1 MRLSVRLTVSLL
13 SSTLLALACG
23 KDDAAPAPVETP
35 LAATAP
41 AITVKA
47 GEKHLYRYFPA
58 GGTALKTANSLEDV
72 PSASR
77 EAVLV
82 IPDGVDVP
90 PGLAYV
96 ADLRQPAAD
105 GTYPVKVLTQAEF
118 DAAIAAARP
127 ANPPAGATTAGATT
141 AGGSASAPSRGP
153 RAPNAASGTATAQNT
168 GKNEV
173 IMFSTSWCGVCSQAR
188 RYFKNKGID
197 FVERDVEEEAGA
209 AEEMRRRA
217 TEAGL
222 DPRSLTGVPVIWV
235 NGRMFPGF
243 DPNQISR
250 ALKPG

>member
-1 MRLSVRLTVSLL
+1 MRLPARVTLSLL

-23 KDDAAPAPVETP
+23 KEEAAPATPEAP

-58 GGTALKTANSLEDV
+58 GGTALKTANSLDDV

-77 EAVLV
+77 ETVLV

-118 DAAIAAARP
+118 DAAMAAARP
-127 ANPPAGATTAGATT
+127 ASPPAGAATAGATS
-141 AGGSASAPSRGP
+141 AGGRAAGSRRPG
-153 RAPNAASGTATAQNT
+153 SGTSTAQNA

>member
-1 MRLSVRLTVSLL
+1 MRLSARVALSIL

-23 KDDAAPAPVETP
+23 KEDAAPAAP
-35 LAATAP
+35 AASPAAAAP

-72 PSASR
+72 PTASR
-77 EAVLV
+77 ETVLV
-82 IPDGVDVP
+82 IPDSVDVP

-96 ADLRQPAAD
+96 ADLRQAAAD
-105 GTYPVKVLTQAEF
+105 GTYPVKVLTQGEF
-118 DAAIAAARP
+118 DAAIAAAQP
-127 ANPPAGATTAGATT
+127 ADPPPGATT
-141 AGGSASAPSRGP
+141 AGGKAPAPRSPGPSSASAQS
-153 RAPNAASGTATAQNT
+153 S

-173 IMFSTSWCGVCSQAR
+173 IMFSTSWCGVCTQAR
-188 RYFKNKGID
+188 RYFKNKGIAY
-197 FVERDVEEEAGA
+197 VERDVEEEAGA

-222 DPRSLTGVPVIWV
+222 DPRSLTGGPVLWV
-235 NGRMFPGF
+235 HGRMFPGF
-243 DPNQISR
+243 DPNQIGK

>member
-1 MRLSVRLTVSLL
+1 MRLPARLTVSLL

-23 KDDAAPAPVETP
+23 KDDAAPAAPAAPAT
-35 LAATAP
+35 ATAP
-41 AITVKA
+41 TITVKA

-58 GGTALKTANSLEDV
+58 GGTALKTANSLDDV
-72 PSASR
+72 PTASR

-127 ANPPAGATTAGATT
+127 ASPPAGAAA
-141 AGGSASAPSRGP
+141 AGGNAPAPSRAPG
-153 RAPNAASGTATAQNT
+153 APNAASGKTTAQNA